1 MGPKLLFFVG
11 IVAAHGAVGA
21 AWMHEEAPPPRASA
35 TACVNSPVPLP
46 YFHQQ
51 AELLAML
58 VVPILDEDAMQ
69 P

>member
-1 MGPKLLFFVG
+1 
-11 IVAAHGAVGA
+11 
-21 AWMHEEAPPPRASA
+21 
-35 TACVNSPVPLP
+35 VNSPVPLP

>member
-1 MGPKLLFFVG
+1 
-11 IVAAHGAVGA
+11 
-21 AWMHEEAPPPRASA
+21 MHEEAPQPRPAA
-35 TACVNSPVPLP
+35 TTCVNSPVPLP

-58 VVPILDEDAMQ
+58 AVPIVDGEAMQ